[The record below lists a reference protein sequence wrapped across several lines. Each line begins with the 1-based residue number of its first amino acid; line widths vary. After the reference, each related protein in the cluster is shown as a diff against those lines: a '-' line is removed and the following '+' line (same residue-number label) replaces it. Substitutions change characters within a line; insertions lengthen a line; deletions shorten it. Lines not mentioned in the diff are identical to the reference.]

1 MTGSYKSPRQFNWVI
16 GVILLVFT
24 LLLSFTG
31 YLLPWDQLAVWAV
44 TVGTNMARAVPFLGY
59 EGPFGSTV
67 GVTPRYD
74 ARAFLLGGTLV
85 GPPALLRFY
94 VLHCIFI
101 PLVASVFMALHFWR
115 VRKDGGISC
124 PQIQSATD
132 KEKAAGGVLS
142 KERKAGS
149 MNKVHVWPHLV
160 RVEFLVAL
168 AVMII
173 LTVWSITID
182 APLEGPANP
191 TATPNPAKAPWYFAG
206 LQELLVYFDPWIA
219 GVVLPALIIVGL
231 MVIPYVDVNPNGNG
245 YYTFTE
251 RKFPISTFCFGFFV
265 LWIGLIV
272 IGVFFRGP
280 GWNFFLPWQ
289 EWDTHKV
296 VSSTNVNLSYLFGI
310 RRYGPAAAFGGMV
323 ILGYY
328 FLGVLY
334 YLVHRKSETIQKL
347 GVGRYTVIAFFFL
360 TMMAIPIKIFL
371 RLAFDVKYVLV
382 TPWFYI

>member
-1 MTGSYKSPRQFNWVI
+1 
-16 GVILLVFT
+16 
-24 LLLSFTG
+24 
-31 YLLPWDQLAVWAV
+31 
-44 TVGTNMARAVPFLGY
+44 
-59 EGPFGSTV
+59 
-67 GVTPRYD
+67 
-74 ARAFLLGGTLV
+74 
-85 GPPALLRFY
+85 
-94 VLHCIFI
+94 
-101 PLVASVFMALHFWR
+101 MALHFWR